1 MKVQK
6 TSRSWG
12 IYFGREL
19 KALWGIKTIF

>member
-6 TSRSWG
+6 TSRSGG

-19 KALWGIKTIF
+19 KTLWGIKAIF